1 MLSPTLPPAVRARL
15 SPVIR
20 AIAEAE
26 VAEELGR
33 DRLDDVPMLAET
45 ATVLEH
51 RLLGMPK
58 HFAAG
63 MVLLTLMFNG
73 STRSTDGAVFTQLS
87 LAKRR
92 KALARI
98 RSLPLGPLKNFTT
111 FYDKMAPFI
120 FWSALEE
127 RAARKNSS
135 VDPFRQRVSALADR
149 ADVATEYSP
158 LSKVTA

>member
-1 MLSPTLPPAVRARL
+1 MLSPTLPPALRARL

-26 VAEELGR
+26 VAEELDR
-33 DRLDDVPMLAET
+33 DRLDDVPLLPET
-45 ATVLEH
+45 AVVLEH

-63 MVLLTLMFNG
+63 MVALTLVFDR
-73 STRSTDGAVFTQLS
+73 STRATDGATFTQLS

-98 RSLPLGPLKNFTT
+98 RALPLGPLKNFTT

-127 RAARKNSS
+127 HHLLH
-135 VDPFRQRVSALADR
+135 VVLGEG
-149 ADVATEYSP
+149 VE
-158 LSKVTA
+158 